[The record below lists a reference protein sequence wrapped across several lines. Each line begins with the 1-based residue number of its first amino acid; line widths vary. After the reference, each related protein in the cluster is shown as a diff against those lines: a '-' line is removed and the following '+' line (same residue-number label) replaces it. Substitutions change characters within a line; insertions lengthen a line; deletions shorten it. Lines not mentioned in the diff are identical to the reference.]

1 MPAGCNKNGIRKVA
15 INNGCYQ
22 QFLETIKVINS
33 NNFGRLLKSNHSN
46 IKKQPMKQLLIFAM
60 LFSFSCCSHAQDT
73 RNNPGSNHG
82 NRFEQLGTILPTPN
96 EYRTASGAPGPKYWQ
111 QRCDYDIVCELDEPN
126 RKLNGKETITY
137 FNNSPDML
145 TYLWLQLDENEH
157 SSKNNSGY
165 QTGNALPK
173 SITENDIT
181 RMSGKTDKEYG
192 DNILKLTD
200 AVGKPLSY
208 TINKTMLRIELPVT
222 LKPGQ
227 QFIFK
232 VEWNYFISDRMK
244 YGGRG
249 GYEYFPGDGNDLYTM
264 TQWYPRLCVYS
275 DFQGWQ
281 NHQFVGSGEFAL
293 TFGNFKVAMTVPAD
307 HVVMATGEGQN
318 YQQILSPAEF
328 ARWQK
333 AQTATDVT
341 EIVTLA
347 EATAKEKQ
355 HATKQKT
362 WIFKAEMVRDFAWG
376 SSRKFIWDAMP
387 IKVEGK
393 KVMCMSAYGK
403 EAYNLY
409 RRFSTKAVAHT
420 IKSYSKF
427 TIPYPYPVAQSLE
440 AANGMEYPMICFNYG
455 RCEKDGSYSEG
466 TKNGML
472 GVVIH
477 EVGHNF
483 FPMIINS
490 DERQWSWMDEGL
502 NSFVEYLTEELWDN
516 KFPVGKGPAYK
527 IVDYMKLPKDQLEPI
542 MTNSENIIQFGPN
555 AYSKPSTGLNMM
567 RETLMGRDLFDYAF
581 KEYARRWAFKHPTP
595 ADLFRTMEDASGEDL
610 DWFWRGWFY
619 NTDPCDIALDTVKWA
634 NLTLEGGNIKS
645 GAANLKQTPSKPLLN
660 SFEDV
665 SKIRNREDSKIVFA
679 TDADTSLR
687 DFYWRYDRGL
697 AKVDT
702 ASVDI
707 PMPTASIDTFTD
719 AEKTNLAGEKNM
731 YELTF
736 SNKGG
741 LVMPIIIEWTYKD
754 GTKEIDRIPVQIWR
768 KNENKVTKVFLKN
781 KEVASIKLDP
791 MRETADI
798 NEKNNVWPAVETASK
813 FQLFKARSGNGRGG
827 ATGNVNPMQREIK

>member
-1 MPAGCNKNGIRKVA
+1 
-15 INNGCYQ
+15 
-22 QFLETIKVINS
+22 
-33 NNFGRLLKSNHSN
+33 
-46 IKKQPMKQLLIFAM
+46 MKQLISLLVFFMPAF
-60 LFSFSCCSHAQDT
+60 FSNAQDIK
-73 RNNPGSNHG
+73 NNPGSNHG
-82 NRFEQLGTILPTPN
+82 NRFEQLGTILPTAN
-96 EYRTASGAPGPKYWQ
+96 EYRTASGAPGSKYWQ
-111 QRCDYDIVCELDEPN
+111 QRCDYDITCELDEPN
-126 RKLNGKETITY
+126 RRLMGKETLTY
-137 FNNSPDML
+137 YNNSPDNL

-165 QTGNALPK
+165 QTSSLMQK
-173 SITENDIT
+173 SITEQT
-181 RMSGKTDKEYG
+181 LAKPEKEYG
-192 DNILKLTD
+192 DNILKVTNAAGAAL
-200 AVGKPLSY
+200 KY
-208 TINKTMLRIELPVT
+208 TINKTMMRLELPQV

-232 VEWNYFISDRMK
+232 VEWNYNIIERTK

-249 GYEYFPGDGNDLYTM
+249 GFEYFPEDGNDLYTI

-281 NHQFVGSGEFAL
+281 NHQFAGSGEFAL

-307 HVVMATGEGQN
+307 HVVMATGQAQN
-318 YQQILSPAEF
+318 YQQVLSAAQY
-328 ARWQK
+328 ARWQT
-333 AQTATDVT
+333 AQNAKEVT

-347 EATAKEKQ
+347 EAKDREKQ
-355 HATKQKT
+355 KSTQKKT
-362 WIFKAEMVRDFAWG
+362 WIFKADMVRDFAWG

-387 IKVEGK
+387 AYVEGK

-409 RRFSTKAVAHT
+409 RKYSTKAVAHT

-440 AANGMEYPMICFNYG
+440 AANGMEYPMICFNFG
-455 RCEKDGSYSEG
+455 RCEKDGTYSEA

-490 DERQWSWMDEGL
+490 DERQWTWMDEGL
-502 NSFVEYLTEELWDN
+502 NSFVEYLTEELFDN
-516 KFPVGKGPAYK
+516 KFPVSKGPAYK

-542 MTNSENIIQFGPN
+542 MTNSENIIMFGPN
-555 AYSKPSTGLNMM
+555 AYAKPSTGLNIL
-567 RETLMGRDLFDYAF
+567 RETIMGRDLFDYAF

-619 NTDPCDIALDTVKWA
+619 GTEPCDISLDSVKWA
-634 NLTLEGGNIKS
+634 NLSTEIMPVASVENVT
-645 GAANLKQTPSKPLLN
+645 AQPVAKPLLN
-660 SFEDV
+660 NFEDI
-665 SKIRNREDSKIVFA
+665 SKIRNREDKNIVFA
-679 TDADTSLR
+679 TDADVSLR
-687 DFYWRYDRGL
+687 DFYWKYDRGQ
-697 AKVDT
+697 AKLDT
-702 ASVDI
+702 
-707 PMPTASIDTFTD
+707 TAFKINSPVNTDTFTT
-719 AEKTNLAGEKNM
+719 EQKMQLAAGKNM

-754 GTKEIDRIPVQIWR
+754 GSKETERIAVQVWR
-768 KNENKVTKVFLKN
+768 KNENKVTKTFIKD
-781 KEVASIKLDP
+781 KEVASIRLDP

-798 NEKNNVWPAVETASK
+798 NESNNLWNVSGEPSK
-813 FQLFKARSGNGRGG
+813 FQLFKSRTAAARGAGNG
-827 ATGNVNPMQREIK
+827 TNPMQKEIK